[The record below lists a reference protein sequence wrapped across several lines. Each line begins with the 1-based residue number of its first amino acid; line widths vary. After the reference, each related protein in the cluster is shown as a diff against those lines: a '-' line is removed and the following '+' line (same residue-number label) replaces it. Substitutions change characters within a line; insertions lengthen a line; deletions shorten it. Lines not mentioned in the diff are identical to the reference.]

1 MITDETMP
9 TGSSGFTI
17 KSHFEGKDPA
27 VRQIYD
33 RLLKAAGKFG
43 PVVEEP
49 KKTSIHLVNKTAF
62 AGVATRKSAIV
73 LTIKSDRSLK
83 NRRIHKSEQTSK
95 NRFHHEVKLKS
106 PAEVDAELIEW
117 LNSAYMLS
125 GPGS

>member
-73 LTIKSDRSLK
+73 LTIKSDRTVPSP
-83 NRRIHKSEQTSK
+83 RIHKSEQTSAK
-95 NRFHHEVKLKS
+95 RFHHEVKLTS
-106 PAEVDAELIEW
+106 SAEVDSELVKW
-117 LNSAYMLS
+117 LKDAYALSA
-125 GPGS
+125 